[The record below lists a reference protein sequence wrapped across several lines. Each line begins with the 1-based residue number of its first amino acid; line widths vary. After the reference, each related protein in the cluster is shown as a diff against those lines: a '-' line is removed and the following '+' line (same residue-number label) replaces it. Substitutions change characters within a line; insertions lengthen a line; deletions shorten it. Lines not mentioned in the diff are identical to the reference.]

1 MKRTSTKVVRTCAA
15 VLCCGVMILG
25 VCGAFA
31 TKPAQ
36 GIDWYTGRVYVVA
49 SGSPSCVALA
59 PEAELDISGQDVSVT
74 IKTRYSLYAPG
85 AADDAYSY
93 VWVYYQSATYPD
105 SYHTGQD
112 HESGYMQ
119 VTLSADENSAALYQ
133 TKGEGFDWWGTSMTC
148 TDTSDLNYL
157 YFD

>member
-36 GIDWYTGRVYVVA
+36 GIDWYTGRVYVYA
-49 SGSPSCVALA
+49 SGNPYCAAIA
-59 PEAELDISGQDVSVT
+59 PQAELDIDGQDVPVT

-85 AADDAYSY
+85 WFDHAWSY
-93 VWVYYQSATYPD
+93 LWVYYQGHSYED
-105 SYHTGQD
+105 SYDTNQD
-112 HESGYMQ
+112 HEWGYMEIGL
-119 VTLSADENSAALYQ
+119 VADEETSGTYE
-133 TKGEGFDWWGTSMTC
+133 TKGEGFDWGRMECSSSSGQNALSFT
-148 TDTSDLNYL
+148 
-157 YFD
+157 